1 MVNPPLH
8 QALTRFCKVPADQS
22 PAQSPEVVFAGLPVP
37 ETRVYISLRCHKM
50 WRFIQDSWRDGIEIL
65 ILATCIY
72 LIYRAFRA
80 TRGAQILVGLGTI
93 LIVLSFVSTVFKFEV
108 IQWIITR
115 GTAVLALALI
125 VIFQPELR
133 TGLARLGSKR
143 IFSFSNKLRIAFL
156 ERFADAVI
164 NLSKKRIGALFAI
177 QRDVS
182 LKDYLDSGVILDAQ
196 FSPELAM
203 AVFYPKA
210 PLHDGG
216 MIIADDRVAGA
227 ACVFPVTER
236 EMQDRSTGLRH
247 RAAIGLSERTDAIA
261 VVVSEE
267 TGGISICENGVLQR
281 NLTEKQ
287 FREKIAEIFFSSHSH
302 ETEPVAQLGRKDT
315 LPPSGD
321 HDLVSD

>member
-1 MVNPPLH
+1 
-8 QALTRFCKVPADQS
+8 
-22 PAQSPEVVFAGLPVP
+22 
-37 ETRVYISLRCHKM
+37 M
-50 WRFIQDSWRDGIEIL
+50 WKFIIDHWRDGIEIL
-65 ILATCIY
+65 LLATCIY
-72 LIYRAFRA
+72 QIYRAFRA

-93 LIVLSFVSTVFKFEV
+93 LIVLTLVSAIFRFEV

-115 GTAVLALALI
+115 AAAGLAIALI

-133 TGLARLGSKR
+133 TGLARLGSNR
-143 IFSFSNKLRIAFL
+143 LFSLYGRRRLDFL
-156 ERFADAVI
+156 ERFADAVL
-164 NLSKKRIGALFAI
+164 NLSKKRVGALFAI

-182 LKDYLDSGVILDAQ
+182 LKEQLDTGVVLDAR
-196 FSPELAM
+196 FSPELAL
-203 AVFYPKA
+203 AVFHPKA

-247 RAAIGLSERTDAIA
+247 RAAIGLTERTDAVA

-281 NLTEKQ
+281 NLTEQQ
-287 FREKIAEIFFSSHSH
+287 FREIISDIFFSGKRSH
-302 ETEPVAQLGRKDT
+302 ETEPPPQLDRKD
-315 LPPSGD
+315 PVAPAGD
-321 HDLVSD
+321 RDLVSH

>member
-1 MVNPPLH
+1 
-8 QALTRFCKVPADQS
+8 
-22 PAQSPEVVFAGLPVP
+22 
-37 ETRVYISLRCHKM
+37 M
-50 WRFIQDSWRDGIEIL
+50 WKFLLDHWRDGIEIL
-65 ILATCIY
+65 LLATCIY
-72 LIYRAFRA
+72 QVYRAFRA

-93 LIVLSFVSTVFKFEV
+93 LIVLTLVSAVFKFEV

-115 GTAVLALALI
+115 AAAGLAIALI

-133 TGLARLGSKR
+133 TGLARLGSNR
-143 IFSFSNKLRIAFL
+143 LFSLYGRRRLDFL
-156 ERFADAVI
+156 ERFADAVL
-164 NLSKKRIGALFAI
+164 NLSKKRVGALFAI

-182 LKDYLDSGVILDAQ
+182 LKEQLDTGVVLDAR
-196 FSPELAM
+196 FSPELAL
-203 AVFYPKA
+203 AVFHPKA

-247 RAAIGLSERTDAIA
+247 RAAIGLTERTDAVA

-281 NLTEKQ
+281 NLTEQQ
-287 FREKIAEIFFSSHSH
+287 FRDKISDIFFSGKHTH
-302 ETEPVAQLGRKDT
+302 EDQPVAQLDGKD
-315 LPPSGD
+315 SVAAAGD
-321 HDLVSD
+321 RDLVSH

>member
-1 MVNPPLH
+1 MW
-8 QALTRFCKVPADQS
+8 QS
-22 PAQSPEVVFAGLPVP
+22 
-37 ETRVYISLRCHKM
+37 IKDH
-50 WRFIQDSWRDGIEIL
+50 WRDGVEIL

-72 LIYRAFRA
+72 QIYRAFRA
-80 TRGAQILVGLGTI
+80 TRGAQILIGLGTV
-93 LIVLSFVSTVFKFEV
+93 LIALTLLSQVFKFAV

-115 GTAVLALALI
+115 AAAVLALALI

-133 TGLARLGSKR
+133 TGLARLGSNRLLSFFSKR
-143 IFSFSNKLRIAFL
+143 RDDFL

-182 LKDYLDSGVILDAQ
+182 LKEQLDTGVELDAR

-203 AVFYPKA
+203 TVFFPKS

-216 MIIADDRVAGA
+216 MIIAEDRVAGA

-247 RAAIGLSERTDAIA
+247 RAAIGLTERTDAIA

-267 TGGISICENGVLQR
+267 TGGISICQNGHLLR
-281 NLTEKQ
+281 NLTEAQ
-287 FREKIAEIFFSSHSH
+287 FRKKIADLLLSGKSSHEIQTEAL
-302 ETEPVAQLGRKDT
+302 ETLDRKAPVAAG
-315 LPPSGD
+315 GD
-321 HDLVSD
+321 RDLVSD

>member
-1 MVNPPLH
+1 
-8 QALTRFCKVPADQS
+8 
-22 PAQSPEVVFAGLPVP
+22 
-37 ETRVYISLRCHKM
+37 M
-50 WRFIQDSWRDGIEIL
+50 WQFIKDHWRDGVEIL

-72 LIYRAFRA
+72 QIYRAFRA
-80 TRGAQILVGLGTI
+80 TRGAQILIGLGTV
-93 LIVLSFVSTVFKFEV
+93 LIALTLLSQVFKFAV

-115 GTAVLALALI
+115 AAAVLALALI

-133 TGLARLGSKR
+133 TGLARLGSNRLLSFFSKR
-143 IFSFSNKLRIAFL
+143 RDDFL

-182 LKDYLDSGVILDAQ
+182 LKEQLDTGVELDAR

-203 AVFYPKA
+203 TVFFPKS

-216 MIIADDRVAGA
+216 MIIAEDRVAGA

-247 RAAIGLSERTDAIA
+247 RAAIGLTERTDAIA

-267 TGGISICENGVLQR
+267 TGGISICQNGHLLR
-281 NLTEKQ
+281 NLTEAQ
-287 FREKIAEIFFSSHSH
+287 FRKKIADLLLSGKSSHEIQT
-302 ETEPVAQLGRKDT
+302 ETLETLDRKAPVAAG
-315 LPPSGD
+315 GD
-321 HDLVSD
+321 RDLVSD

>member
-1 MVNPPLH
+1 MSTFLQDP
-8 QALTRFCKVPADQS
+8 
-22 PAQSPEVVFAGLPVP
+22 
-37 ETRVYISLRCHKM
+37 
-50 WRFIQDSWRDGIEIL
+50 WRNAIEIL
-65 ILATCIY
+65 LLAACIY
-72 LIYRAFRA
+72 QVYRAFRA
-80 TRGAQILVGLGTI
+80 TRGAQILIGLGTI
-93 LIVLSFVSTVFKFEV
+93 LVVLTLVSTIFKFQV
-108 IQWIITR
+108 MGWIITR
-115 GTAVLALALI
+115 AAALLAFALI

-133 TGLARLGSKR
+133 NGLARLGSNR
-143 IFSFSNKLRIAFL
+143 LFSFSSKRRLAFL

-164 NLSKKRIGALFAI
+164 NLSKKRVGALFAI
-177 QRDVS
+177 QRGIS
-182 LKDYLDSGVILDAQ
+182 LKEHLESGVVLDAQ

-203 AVFYPKA
+203 AVFHPKA

-247 RAAIGLSERTDAIA
+247 RAAIGLTERTDAIA

-287 FREKIAEIFFSSHSH
+287 FREKIAEIFFSGKPSH
-302 ETEPVAQLGRKDT
+302 ETEPVEQLDRKDP
-315 LPPSGD
+315 LSPSGD
-321 HDLVSD
+321 RDLVSD

>member
-1 MVNPPLH
+1 
-8 QALTRFCKVPADQS
+8 
-22 PAQSPEVVFAGLPVP
+22 
-37 ETRVYISLRCHKM
+37 M
-50 WRFIQDSWRDGIEIL
+50 WTFFLEHWRDGIEIL
-65 ILATCIY
+65 LLATCIY
-72 LIYRAFRA
+72 QIYRAFRA

-93 LIVLSFVSTVFKFEV
+93 VVVLTLISVLLKFEV
-108 IQWIITR
+108 MQWIITES
-115 GTAVLALALI
+115 AKLLAFALI

-133 TGLARLGSKR
+133 TGLARLGSNR
-143 IFSFSNKLRIAFL
+143 LFSFYGRRRLDFL
-156 ERFADAVI
+156 ERFADSVI
-164 NLSKKRIGALFAI
+164 NLSKKRVGALFAI

-182 LKDYLDSGVILDAQ
+182 LKEQLDTGVALDAR
-196 FSPELAM
+196 FTPELAM
-203 AVFYPKA
+203 AVFFPKA

-247 RAAIGLSERTDAIA
+247 RAALGLSERTDAIC

-287 FREKIAEIFFSSHSH
+287 FREKIATIFFSGKPSNES
-302 ETEPVAQLGRKDT
+302 ETIENVDRKDPVT
-315 LPPSGD
+315 PAGD
-321 HDLVSD
+321 RDLVSH